1 MSRLS
6 SVACVLL
13 ACAAPVVALGCL
25 QVDTGTDAGSGSGAT
40 SDGGTTS
47 DDSSTTSSTGVNCG
61 ADPTTGVT
69 LCLGTSACPG
79 ASIDTSAFPNCG
91 FRPGTGS
98 AFDLECIC
106 AGSELC
112 PIGVP
117 TSCDEV
123 AQLLSQQQSALQV
136 CAQVTGGG
144 CLMLDGGT
152 GTGSGS
158 GSGGSTTG
166 LSAECQTCVSGCGAT
181 PACYQSCGC

>member
-6 SVACVLL
+6 PVACVLL
-13 ACAAPVVALGCL
+13 AFAAPVVVLGCL
-25 QVDTGTDAGSGSGAT
+25 RVDTGTDAGSSSGAT
-40 SDGGTTS
+40 SDGGTGSS
-47 DDSSTTSSTGVNCG
+47 DDSSTSSTGVNCG
-61 ADPTTGVT
+61 ADPATGVT
-69 LCLGTSACPG
+69 LCLGTTACAN

-106 AGSELC
+106 PGSELC

-123 AQLLSQQQSALQV
+123 AQLLGQQQSALQV
-136 CAQVTGGG
+136 CQQVSTGG
-144 CLMLDGGT
+144 CLALDG

-158 GSGGSTTG
+158 GGGTTG

>member
-1 MSRLS
+1 MSQLS
-6 SVACVLL
+6 SMACVLL

-25 QVDTGTDAGSGSGAT
+25 QIDTGTDAGTTSGTTA
-40 SDGGTTS
+40 SDGGTATS
-47 DDSSTTSSTGVNCG
+47 EDSSTGSSTGVNCG

-69 LCLGTSACPG
+69 LCLGTTACPN

-98 AFDLECIC
+98 PFDLECLC

-123 AQLLSQQQSALQV
+123 AQLLTQQQSALQV
-136 CAQVTGGG
+136 CAQVSNGG
-144 CLMLDGGT
+144 CLALDGGT
-152 GTGSGS
+152 GS
-158 GSGGSTTG
+158 GSGGSTTS